1 MESTVPLLRTY
12 FRQPLLQVRS
22 PGHRL
27 DRRLLAHT
35 SSAAVAFT
43 FARDVRADA
52 DTFAQQQQWRGPANV
67 EAPHV
72 GNYRRTVLLAVA
84 GAYLC

>member
-1 MESTVPLLRTY
+1 
-12 FRQPLLQVRS
+12 
-22 PGHRL
+22 L
-27 DRRLLAHT
+27 DRRLLAHA

-43 FARDVRADA
+43 FAHTFAHDVRADA

-72 GNYRRTVLLAVA
+72 GNYRRTVLSAVA